1 MQNRHYIL
9 HTVTI
14 VNLVVIVPSTT
25 CSPMAS
31 RFSLSSHTTPLH
43 RSQCKP
49 TRPCNLE
56 KHSSMT
62 FVSCQIEETFCLFC
76 LHKAL
81 NVWRLRFFSQWIL
94 KLKWNCPR
102 KPQKENLSPEIF
114 LWSILPKGIW
124 FSTNQGWIRALS
136 FSFAL
141 PCSEK
146 HLYIEPCLPLQHPSV
161 PAHPR
166 MERHCRRCKCKQER
180 SQFGNWKTKDL

>member
-1 MQNRHYIL
+1 MQNRHYML

-56 KHSSMT
+56 KHSSMI
-62 FVSCQIEETFCLFC
+62 FVWCQIEETLSC
-76 LHKAL
+76 LHKTL
-81 NVWRLRFFSQWIL
+81 NFWRHRFFFSNEFLNWSGIAQGNL
-94 KLKWNCPR
+94 R
-102 KPQKENLSPEIF
+102 KKTWVQKSFCEAF
-114 LWSILPKGIW
+114 LPKGIW

-146 HLYIEPCLPLQHPSV
+146 HLYIAPCLPLQHPSV

-180 SQFGNWKTKDL
+180 SQFGNWKTQAF